1 MTQPS
6 KHAHLVIA
14 VAVVAMLIAL
24 IALALTEAATSH
36 EQLAGNSHTSWTD
49 HLRTLDDAL
58 AKKNISAAE
67 RALQQAYLA
76 ALGSRR
82 WEGMVEVGDAAL
94 RVGEASG
101 YRKVSEA
108 KARRMYL
115 HAFVRARQQGSIDG
129 LLRTAEAFSALG
141 DREVAD
147 QGIRLAERLAEQA
160 RNTGARDRALV
171 QAFRER
177 LAAGSSRPA
186 TPQP

>member
-1 MTQPS
+1 MAQPS

-14 VAVVAMLIAL
+14 VAVVAMLIIL
-24 IALALTEAATSH
+24 IALAVTEAAASH
-36 EQLAGNSHTSWTD
+36 EHFAGNSDASWTG

-82 WEGMVEVGDAAL
+82 WEGMVEVGDATL
-94 RVGEASG
+94 QVGEASG
-101 YRKVSEA
+101 YRKVSQV
-108 KARRMYL
+108 KARRVYL
-115 HAFVRARQQGSIDG
+115 EAFVRARQQGSIDG

-141 DREVAD
+141 DRDVAD
-147 QGIRLAERLAEQA
+147 AVVRMAERLAGQVRTTE
-160 RNTGARDRALV
+160 ARDRARV